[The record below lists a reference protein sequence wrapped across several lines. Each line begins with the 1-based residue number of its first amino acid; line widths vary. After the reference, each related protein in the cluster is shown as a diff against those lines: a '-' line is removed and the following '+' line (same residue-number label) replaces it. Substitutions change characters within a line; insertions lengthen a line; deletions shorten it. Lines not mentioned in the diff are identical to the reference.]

1 MFRRRQAK
9 TQGRLMREELGES
22 FEHLRLAV
30 GHATGGASTLVK
42 PRVDQAKRSVKPGIR
57 KANRATAAAVVPLA
71 LAASSGVRSGVRS
84 GLSGGRRQAEQAAK
98 AARKG
103 ALKGKA
109 KLMREEPRMR
119 RWPMVLGGL
128 LAAGAVI
135 GAAGAVIARRR
146 ANRDQWEEYGSARPT
161 SGRTDA
167 MISSAKSTVDT
178 GRDKVQSLAD
188 SAKER
193 AADMAGSSSPSRTSA
208 SPEFGSREDIYGKAG
223 TGSNNSRS

>member
-30 GHATGGASTLVK
+30 GHAAGGATNLVG
-42 PRVDQAKRSVKPGIR
+42 PRYDSAKRSVKPGIR
-57 KANRATAAAVVPLA
+57 KANRATAATVVPLA
-71 LAASSGVRSGVRS
+71 LAARSGVSTGWR
-84 GLSGGRRQAEQAAK
+84 GTARQAEQAAK

-119 RWPMVLGGL
+119 RWPMLLGGL
-128 LAAGAVI
+128 IAAGAVV
-135 GAAGAVIARRR
+135 GVAGTIIARRR
-146 ANRDQWEEYGSARPT
+146 ANRDQWEEYGSPRST

-167 MISSAKSTVDT
+167 MIESAKSTMDT

-193 AADMAGSSSPSRTSA
+193 AADMTSTSSSARTS
-208 SPEFGSREDIYGKAG
+208 SSEFGSRDDLYGKAG
-223 TGSNNSRS
+223 SSSNNSRS